1 MDSWDDASFELVKGE
16 ATAAFDRIEGD
27 GSAKHTVVLRP
38 LKEGVFD
45 CTRANITYTT
55 VPEDQA
61 DEDAAEYREALTS
74 TDGLVQVV
82 TAAEYRRRTG
92 STTNEWLVVAA
103 LSALVVVG
111 PMLSANTAFKQLE
124 VAAKKP
130 R

>member
-1 MDSWDDASFELVKGE
+1 MDSWDDSSFELVKGE
-16 ATAAFDRIEGD
+16 ATAAFDRIESD

-45 CTRANITYTT
+45 CTRANITYTP
-55 VPEDQA
+55 VPDEQTEED
-61 DEDAAEYREALTS
+61 DAEYREALTS

-82 TAAEYRRRTG
+82 TGAEYRRRTG
-92 STTNEWLVVAA
+92 STTTEWLVVAA

-124 VAAKKP
+124 IASKKA